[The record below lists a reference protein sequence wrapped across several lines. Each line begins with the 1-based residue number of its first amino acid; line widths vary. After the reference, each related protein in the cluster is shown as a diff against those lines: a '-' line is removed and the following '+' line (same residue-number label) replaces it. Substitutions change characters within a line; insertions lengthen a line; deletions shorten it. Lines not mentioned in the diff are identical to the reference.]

1 VSDFSNNLRVG
12 DKVFDVELKLNGLVS
27 IEREKDRLTSVIFD
41 GFVKSKRRD
50 VAGLR
55 LIVNGK
61 PEDVAPFDGEL
72 PALEQKPV
80 RTGMS
85 YHEPRQQMIHPRELM
100 TPLMILQEREEEI
113 KKEMAGLEDRFKVLR
128 AESSRNL
135 NAIAALTA

>member
-1 VSDFSNNLRVG
+1 MSDFSNNLRVG

-72 PALEQKPV
+72 PPLEKPV
-80 RTGMS
+80 AS
-85 YHEPRQQMIHPRELM
+85 ARQPSK
-100 TPLMILQEREEEI
+100 P
-113 KKEMAGLEDRFKVLR
+113 VLR
-128 AESSRNL
+128 LVPVTPIETLQAKRDANNLRRDTIQKEFVALGAENVRIE